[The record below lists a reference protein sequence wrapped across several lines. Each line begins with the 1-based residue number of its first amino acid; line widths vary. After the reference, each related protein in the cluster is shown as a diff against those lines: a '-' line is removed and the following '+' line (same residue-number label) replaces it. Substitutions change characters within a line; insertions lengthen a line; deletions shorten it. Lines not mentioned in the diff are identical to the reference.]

1 MDLVWK
7 LGVGLAKALKSS
19 VRATNEKQTNLNVQ
33 LYTGKKKI
41 LRCPEKAEDKTQ

>member
-7 LGVGLAKALKSS
+7 LGVGLAKALKRS

-33 LYTGKKKI
+33 LLQVKRKF
-41 LRCPEKAEDKTQ
+41 